1 MPPQQFFIVL
11 IILVVLMFGFNL
23 YRINTKIL
31 CRFKRR
37 DKSIKKRWAKPK
49 NGERVEFDGGWY
61 YVLTKRIQFETLMFL
76 PVKILEFS
84 YRSVWPIDP
93 ETGEANAE
101 TPESRR
107 NLNKREDIEALEVG
121 SQRAL
126 GKAKVGIMSGGWL
139 PIILVVGVAACVYFI
154 FQMRGQIDMLGNSI
168 NVLQEMM
175 MKSGMLK

>member
-1 MPPQQFFIVL
+1 
-11 IILVVLMFGFNL
+11 MFGFNI

-31 CRFKRR
+31 CRFMRR
-37 DKSIKKRWAKPK
+37 DKSVKKKWVKPR

-61 YVLTKRIQFETLMFL
+61 YVITKRILFETMMFM
-76 PVKILEFS
+76 PAKVLEFS
-84 YRSVWPIDP
+84 YKSIYPRDP

-101 TPESRR
+101 TPEARR

-126 GKAKVGIMSGGWL
+126 GKVKVGVMSGGWL
-139 PIILVVGVAACVYFI
+139 PIILVVGVVACLYFVW
-154 FQMRGQIDMLGNSI
+154 QMRGQIDAVGQAL